1 MDVVLQRICEFGVV
15 PVVKIENAGDALSL
29 GKALIDGDLPLVE
42 VTFRTAAAE
51 KSIET
56 LTRELPD
63 LLVGAGTVLTVDQ
76 VKKAVA
82 AGAGFIVSPGFNPK
96 VVDYCAKNGI
106 PVTPGVNNPTT
117 LEMALEAGLEVVK
130 FFPAEASGGLKFL
143 KAMAE
148 PYGGVSFIPTGGVN
162 ADNLNDYLA
171 YGRVLA
177 CGGTWIAKADTIA
190 AGRFDEIPRLAR
202 EAVSRVLGFEFLH
215 LGINEESEEAALSA
229 ADTLCRLFRFPV
241 ESRSSSVFAG
251 KGIELTKKPYLG
263 ARGHIAIGTNDMD
276 RAIAYL
282 KRKDV
287 SILIDTAKEHDGK
300 LLAVYVDKEVSGFA
314 IHLMQK

>member
-42 VTFRTAAAE
+42 ITFRTAAAE
-51 KSIET
+51 ESIKT

-190 AGRFDEIPRLAR
+190 AGRFDEITRLAR

-215 LGINEESEEAALSA
+215 LGINEESEESGHECSGYPSSA
-229 ADTLCRLFRFPV
+229 VRLPGRERIEFRFRR
-241 ESRSSSVFAG
+241 ER
-251 KGIELTKKPYLG
+251 
-263 ARGHIAIGTNDMD
+263 D
-276 RAIAYL
+276 R
-282 KRKDV
+282 
-287 SILIDTAKEHDGK
+287 
-300 LLAVYVDKEVSGFA
+300 VDQETVSGSERSHRNRHQQYGQGHRLSKTEGCLHPLRDRQGA
-314 IHLMQK
+314 